1 MTCGTLTPRVIREV
15 DLYVGCDRCHV
26 GGMLGA
32 NKRIMTSLL
41 SMIGEPQKPD
51 LRGRAP
57 PTFDDSANQ
66 CETATDSNITAS
78 HRRQR
83 HWNIGGS
90 QVERRRREN
99 RGAVSGEG
107 VGSGRGCAP
116 SQKIYEFFV
125 SKWCDMVRR
134 KMTATCGIQKFH

>member
-1 MTCGTLTPRVIREV
+1 MTCGTLTPRVDREV

-26 GGMLGA
+26 GG
-32 NKRIMTSLL
+32 NKHIMTSLL

-83 HWNIGGS
+83 HWNIGWGS

-99 RGAVSGEG
+99 RGVVSGEG
-107 VGSGRGCAP
+107 VGLGGAVPLPRKFMHFS
-116 SQKIYEFFV
+116 SQNGVI
-125 SKWCDMVRR
+125 WCIG
-134 KMTATCGIQKFH
+134 K